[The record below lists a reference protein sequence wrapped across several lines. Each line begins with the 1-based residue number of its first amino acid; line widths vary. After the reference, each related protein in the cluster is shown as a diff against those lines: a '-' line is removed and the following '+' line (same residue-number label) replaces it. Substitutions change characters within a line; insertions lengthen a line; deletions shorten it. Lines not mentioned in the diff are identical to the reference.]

1 MDATTGGPQSR
12 YYHSQGLRL
21 HFTDWGNPQAPP
33 LLLVHGGLDHSRS
46 WDRLAQALRRNFHVV
61 APDLRGHGESE
72 WATGS
77 SYSLADHVYDLTGL
91 VKAAGLE
98 KVSIVGHS
106 MGGMVSLT
114 YAGAFPE
121 EVSRLVAGREYVEAI
136 APALSDI
143 RNAALAVADHSRK
156 PTGTLR
162 FSCSLGGGRQ
172 LLMPFVF
179 EYLRRYDRMKVE
191 IVTEGRL
198 IDIIK
203 DGFDAAGVRL
213 AEAVPQDMIA
223 VPLGPDARHVVVGA
237 PSYFANKSRPTAPA
251 DLMDHE
257 CIRARYSSGALY
269 RWEFERHG
277 EAMRID
283 VPGSLTLDEPD
294 MMAQASRAGVCPENS
309 NTGIVMVKSAE
320 NGV

>member
-1 MDATTGGPQSR
+1 MYKS
-12 YYHSQGLRL
+12 GLMEL
-21 HFTDWGNPQAPP
+21 EA
-33 LLLVHGGLDHSRS
+33 
-46 WDRLAQALRRNFHVV
+46 VV
-61 APDLRGHGESE
+61 AIAKLGSFRAAAIDLDVSPTAIGN
-72 WATGS
+72 AVS
-77 SYSLADHVYDLTGL
+77 SLENRLGVRLFNRTTRNVALT
-91 VKAAGLE
+91 
-98 KVSIVGHS
+98 S
-106 MGGMVSLT
+106 
-114 YAGAFPE
+114 
-121 EVSRLVAGREYVEAI
+121 AGREYVEAI

-143 RNAALAVADHSRK
+143 RNAARAVADHSRK

-203 DGFDAAGVRL
+203 DGFDAGVRL

-223 VPLGPDARHVVVGA
+223 VPLGPDTRHVVVGA

-251 DLMDHE
+251 DLMDHA

-294 MMAQASRAGVCPENS
+294 MMAQASRAGLGLAYVGEW
-309 NTGIVMVKSAE
+309 MVADDITSGRLVEVLSEWTPSYPGYCLYYPGRRHMAASLRAFVDLAKEMVFRNRAAS
-320 NGV
+320 